1 MQELLTG
8 ETLEAWNQRC
18 VPSLIAEGKGYD
30 EALSQCTLMHEEF
43 QKVTDP
49 ELREVSKVGQ
59 ETEIAPIININ
70 IGKFKLETKQIK
82 NVEILKAGRYK
93 GTDYTEKDLDLFVEN
108 FNNKIAEPTLTLDH
122 DEKLTDSVS
131 KEFKVAALGYVES
144 LKRVGDKLYADFK
157 QVPKLIAELI
167 EAGPLKQRS
176 VEFFK
181 AFKTSSGTTLKNVL
195 TGVTFFGSG
204 LPAVAGMSDLMEL
217 FKENSNGV
225 NNTVNDRS
233 DESVHVKILF
243 QEPQMEKIEISKD
256 EYEKLLAIK
265 KEYDAMKKSEPEGKA
280 KFKDIES
287 ELEKFKDENSSLKSE
302 LETAKKTTEEFEKFK
317 ADSAKKEAE
326 DYIDSKIADKK
337 LLPKFRDFKVAEY
350 LTFKAD
356 AEKLTVFKEDIESRA
371 DVIPENY
378 QDGSNGSSVETFKT
392 NEDASTA
399 FEKLINQGKTP
410 TEAFKILGMTKGV

>member
-30 EALSQCTLMHEEF
+30 EALSQCTLMHQEF

-49 ELREVSKVGQ
+49 ELRETTPISAGQ
-59 ETEIAPIININ
+59 ETEIAPVININ

-93 GTDYTEKDLDLFVEN
+93 GTDYTEKDLDMFVEN

-122 DEKLTDSVS
+122 DENLTDSVS

-243 QEPQMEKIEISKD
+243 QEPKMEKIEISKD

-302 LETAKKTTEEFEKFK
+302 LETAKKASEEFEKFK

-326 DYIDSKIADKK
+326 DYIDSQIASKK

-356 AEKLTVFKEDIESRA
+356 AEKLVVFKEDIESRA

-392 NEDASTA
+392 NEDVGPAYD
-399 FEKLINQGKTP
+399 KLIKQGKTHD
-410 TEAFKILGMTKGV
+410 EALKALGVM